1 MLDVFLSSIGN
12 EGFTINT
19 IRGSLLPLP
28 NPLAFPKSLR
38 QNQMYMKKND
48 IRLAWEQNKGRAL
61 NYQGADEAELEKA
74 LKASMETWKQEA
86 GEGGEGGMVG

>member
-19 IRGSLLPLP
+19 IRGGVLPNP

-38 QNQMYMKKND
+38 ENQVYYEKNGL
-48 IRLAWEQNKGRAL
+48 RLAWEQNKGRAL

-74 LKASMETWKQEA
+74 LKASMETFKQED
-86 GEGGEGGMVG
+86 